1 MEPSKQNQGQMIEPK
16 VRETQHNTNKEHV
29 TVLGLGPMGQALAGA
44 FIKNGHATT
53 VWNRTAAKADP
64 LTTQG
69 AVLAPTV
76 TEAVLASQLI
86 IICVLN
92 YDAVRSILSPATS
105 ALKGKTLINLTA
117 DSPERARDMAD
128 WATENGIDYIDG
140 AIMTPITSIG
150 QPSAVVL
157 YSGQEDAYRSHRET
171 LSSLGGT
178 ASFLGE
184 DPGRAA
190 AYDVALLDVFW
201 TAMSGYVHALAI
213 ARAENI
219 PAKDIAPYAHNI
231 INIMPDIMTY
241 IAQDVDQG
249 VYPGE
254 GSNLISNMTS
264 MEHIIH
270 VAEQH
275 DIDSSVL
282 NAAKAIA
289 QRAIHAG
296 HGGDGFSRLVEF
308 NRPTA

>member
-16 VRETQHNTNKEHV
+16 VRETQQNTNKEHV
-29 TVLGLGPMGQALAGA
+29 AVLGLGPMGQALAGA

-53 VWNRTAAKADP
+53 VWNRTAAKADL

-76 TEAVLASQLI
+76 TDAVLASQLI

-105 ALKGKTLINLTA
+105 ELKGKTLINLTA

-128 WATENGIDYIDG
+128 WATENGIDYMDG
-140 AIMTPITSIG
+140 AIMTPITTIG
-150 QPSAVVL
+150 QSSAVVL
-157 YSGQEDAYRSHRET
+157 YSGQEDVYRSHRET

-190 AYDVALLDVFW
+190 AYDIALLDVFW

-254 GSNLISNMTS
+254 GSSLISNMAS

-275 DIDSSVL
+275 GIDSSVL

>member
-16 VRETQHNTNKEHV
+16 VRETQQNTNKEHV
-29 TVLGLGPMGQALAGA
+29 AVLGLGPMGQALAGA

-53 VWNRTAAKADP
+53 VWNRTAAKADL

-76 TEAVLASQLI
+76 TDAVLASQLI

-105 ALKGKTLINLTA
+105 ELKGKTLINLTA

-128 WATENGIDYIDG
+128 WATENGIDYMDG
-140 AIMTPITSIG
+140 AIMTPITTIG

-157 YSGQEDAYRSHRET
+157 YSGQEDVYRSHRET

-190 AYDVALLDVFW
+190 AYDIALLDVFW

-254 GSNLISNMTS
+254 GSSLISNMAS

-275 DIDSSVL
+275 GIDSSVL

>member
-1 MEPSKQNQGQMIEPK
+1 M
-16 VRETQHNTNKEHV
+16 
-29 TVLGLGPMGQALAGA
+29 
-44 FIKNGHATT
+44 
-53 VWNRTAAKADP
+53 WNRTAAKADA

-76 TEAVLASQLI
+76 TDAVLASRLI

-140 AIMTPITSIG
+140 AIMTPITTIG

-157 YSGQEDAYRSHRET
+157 YSGHEDAYRSHRET

-184 DPGRAA
+184 DSGRAA

-231 INIMPDIMTY
+231 INIMPNIMTY

-254 GSNLISNMTS
+254 GSSLISNMTS

-275 DIDSSVL
+275 GIDSSVL

-296 HGGDGFSRLVEF
+296 HGGDGFARLVEF
-308 NRPTA
+308 CLKCGTDYSAD

>member
-16 VRETQHNTNKEHV
+16 VRETQQNTNKEHV

-53 VWNRTAAKADP
+53 VWNRTAAKADL

-76 TEAVLASQLI
+76 TDAVLASQLI

-105 ALKGKTLINLTA
+105 ELKGKTLINLTA

-128 WATENGIDYIDG
+128 WATENGIDYMDG
-140 AIMTPITSIG
+140 AIMTPITTIG

-157 YSGQEDAYRSHRET
+157 YSGQEDVYRSHRET

-190 AYDVALLDVFW
+190 AYDIALLDVFL

-254 GSNLISNMTS
+254 GSSLISNMAS

-275 DIDSSVL
+275 GIDSSVL

>member
-16 VRETQHNTNKEHV
+16 VRETQQNTNKEHV
-29 TVLGLGPMGQALAGA
+29 AVLGLGPMGQALAGA

-53 VWNRTAAKADP
+53 VWNRTAAKADL

-76 TEAVLASQLI
+76 TDAVLASQLI

-105 ALKGKTLINLTA
+105 ELKGKTLINLTA

-128 WATENGIDYIDG
+128 WATENGIDYMDG
-140 AIMTPITSIG
+140 AIMTPITTIG

-157 YSGQEDAYRSHRET
+157 YSGQEDVYRSHRET

-190 AYDVALLDVFW
+190 AYDIALLDVFW

-254 GSNLISNMTS
+254 GSSLISNMAS

-275 DIDSSVL
+275 GIDSSVL

-308 NRPTA
+308 NRPTV

>member
-16 VRETQHNTNKEHV
+16 VRETQQNTNKEHV

-53 VWNRTAAKADP
+53 VWNRTAAKADL

-76 TEAVLASQLI
+76 TDAVLASQLI

-105 ALKGKTLINLTA
+105 ELKGKTLINLTA

-128 WATENGIDYIDG
+128 WATENGIDYMDG
-140 AIMTPITSIG
+140 AIMTPITTIG
-150 QPSAVVL
+150 QSSAVVL
-157 YSGQEDAYRSHRET
+157 YSGQEDVYRSHRET

-190 AYDVALLDVFW
+190 AYDIALLDVFW

-254 GSNLISNMTS
+254 GSSLISNMAS

-275 DIDSSVL
+275 GIDSSVL

>member
-16 VRETQHNTNKEHV
+16 VRETQQNTNKEHV

-53 VWNRTAAKADP
+53 VWNRTAAKADL

-76 TEAVLASQLI
+76 TDAVLASQLI

-105 ALKGKTLINLTA
+105 ELKGKTLINLTA

-128 WATENGIDYIDG
+128 WATENGIDYMDG
-140 AIMTPITSIG
+140 AIMTPITTIG

-157 YSGQEDAYRSHRET
+157 YSGQEDVYRSHRET

-190 AYDVALLDVFW
+190 AYDIALLDVFW

-254 GSNLISNMTS
+254 GSSLISNMAS

-275 DIDSSVL
+275 GIDSSVL

>member
-1 MEPSKQNQGQMIEPK
+1 MEQSKQNQGQVIAPN
-16 VRETQHNTNKEHV
+16 VREIQQNTYKEHV
-29 TVLGLGPMGQALAGA
+29 TVLGLGPMGQALARA
-44 FIKNGHATT
+44 FIKNGHPTT
-53 VWNRTAAKADP
+53 LWNRTTGKADP
-64 LTTQG
+64 LITQG

-76 TEAVLASQLI
+76 TDAVLASQLI
-86 IICVLN
+86 LICVLN
-92 YDAVRSILSPATS
+92 YDAVHSILSPATS
-105 ALKGKTLINLTA
+105 ALRGKTLINLTA
-117 DSPERARDMAD
+117 DSPERARELAA
-128 WATENGIDYIDG
+128 WATKNGIDYIDG
-140 AIMTPITSIG
+140 AIMTPITTIG

-157 YSGQEDAYRSHRET
+157 YSGQEDVYRSHRES

-219 PAKDIAPYAHNI
+219 AAKDIAPYAHNI
-231 INIMPDIMTY
+231 IHIMPDIMTY

-249 VYPGE
+249 VYSGE
-254 GSNLISNMTS
+254 GSSLISNMTS

-270 VAEQH
+270 VAEH
-275 DIDSSVL
+275 HGIDSSVL

-296 HGGDGFSRLVEF
+296 HGEEGFSRLIEF
-308 NRPTA
+308 NHPSA

>member
-16 VRETQHNTNKEHV
+16 VRETQQNTNKEHV

-53 VWNRTAAKADP
+53 VWNRTAAKADL

-76 TEAVLASQLI
+76 TDAVLASQLI

-105 ALKGKTLINLTA
+105 ELKGKTLINLTA

-128 WATENGIDYIDG
+128 WATENGIDYMDG
-140 AIMTPITSIG
+140 AIMTPITTIG
-150 QPSAVVL
+150 QSSAVVL
-157 YSGQEDAYRSHRET
+157 YSGQEDVYRSHRET

-190 AYDVALLDVFW
+190 AYDIALLDVFW

-254 GSNLISNMTS
+254 GSSLISNMAS

-275 DIDSSVL
+275 GIDSSVL

-308 NRPTA
+308 NRPTV